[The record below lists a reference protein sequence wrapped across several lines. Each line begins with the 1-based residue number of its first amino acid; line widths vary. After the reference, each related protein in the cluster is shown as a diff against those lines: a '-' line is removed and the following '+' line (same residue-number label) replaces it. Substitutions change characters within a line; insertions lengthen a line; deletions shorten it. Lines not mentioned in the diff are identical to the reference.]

1 MEAAEKKLVAEE
13 AVKAELCRDLS
24 ELVAQSADA
33 QLVSHRPQAALL
45 KGLPACDRACRR
57 ERACYHVKK
66 VCKTGRR
73 RSVSAWLSV
82 ASQEQHWQRSCSLF
96 AKALTADRCYAEPA

>member
-1 MEAAEKKLVAEE
+1 MLKACCKAPQAMEAAEKKLVAEE

-45 KGLPACDRACRR
+45 KGLPAFIRRA
-57 ERACYHVKK
+57 V
-66 VCKTGRR
+66 
-73 RSVSAWLSV
+73 VSAR
-82 ASQEQHWQRSCSLF
+82 AIM
-96 AKALTADRCYAEPA
+96 